1 MAAAKTVLVIE
12 DDGNTRRALAA
23 ALASQGHRVLE
34 SDGVEVGYHLF
45 QSEKPDLIVLDL
57 TLPDGNGVDFC
68 KKVRAHKNL
77 AATPVIMLTGKGQLG
92 DKTEGF
98 EAGADQ
104 YLVKPVLPQE
114 LLLWTQALLTRLALD
129 KDEGGQLEA
138 GDLTIDPGAHIVRF
152 GDVTIPNL
160 TTKEFDLFYALVKK
174 RPKVLSREW
183 ILSTLWRTV
192 AVDNLVDAHMSKL
205 RRKLPQALADRLQA
219 VPGKGFRYFS

>member
-1 MAAAKTVLVIE
+1 MAAAKTILVIE

-23 ALASQGHRVLE
+23 ALESAGHRVVQ

-45 QSEKPDLIVLDL
+45 QTEKPDLIVLDI
-57 TLPDGNGVDFC
+57 TLPDGNGVDLC
-68 KKVRAHKNL
+68 RKVRAHKAL
-77 AATPVIMLTGKGQLG
+77 ASTPVIMLTGKGQLD
-92 DKTEGF
+92 DKTAGF

-114 LLLWTQALLTRLALD
+114 LLLWTQALLNRLALD
-129 KDEGGQLEA
+129 KDEGGKLEA
-138 GDLTIDPGAHIVRF
+138 GDIVIDPDAHLVTF
-152 GDVTIPNL
+152 GETRIPNL
-160 TTKEFDLFYALVKK
+160 TGKEFDLFYALVKK

>member
-1 MAAAKTVLVIE
+1 MAGKTILMIE
-12 DDGNTRRALAA
+12 DDGNTRRAFAA
-23 ALASQGHRVLE
+23 ALASLGHRVLE
-34 SDGVEVGYHLF
+34 SEGIEVGYHLF
-45 QSEKPDLIVLDL
+45 QTEKPDLIVLDVG
-57 TLPDGNGVDFC
+57 LPDGTGYDFC
-68 KKVRAHKNL
+68 KKVRAHKTL
-77 AATPVIMLTGKGQLG
+77 HATPVIMLTGKGQL
-92 DKTEGF
+92 DEKKEGF
-98 EAGADQ
+98 ESGADQ

-114 LLLWTQALLTRLALD
+114 LLLWAQALMNRLALD

-138 GDLTIDPGAHIVRF
+138 GDLTIDPAAHLVKF

-160 TTKEFDLFYALVKK
+160 TAKEFDLFYALVKK

-205 RRKLPQALADRLQA
+205 RRKLPQSLADRLQA